1 VTAAAQHGGS
11 ADAGA
16 AHGAAGQ
23 RAARVQA
30 RRTMR
35 CDPNAATRCAQP
47 RLPKDAMALKLR
59 FPVFVEPVC
68 LPVAVTAACLLER
81 QLRARVGAPPG
92 TERTR
97 WGAAPQGRG
106 CSRHGAAQPGPAQP
120 RAAQPGAAQPG
131 AAQPGRAPAQ
141 PGRAVEH
148 GARAAGARDQQQERG
163 VAERAGRV
171 DVRGRAHRARLAPLL
186 ARGRP
191 GAASAGRYVCAA
203 PPLPQ
208 ASRRSGP
215 RRPACVG
222 QAGLRTCSAVETFVQ

>member
-1 VTAAAQHGGS
+1 VTAAVEHRGS

-23 RAARVQA
+23 RAARAQA

-68 LPVAVTAACLLER
+68 LRVAVSAACLLKR

-131 AAQPGRAPAQ
+131 RAPAQ

-171 DVRGRAHRARLAPLL
+171 DVCGRAHRARLAPLL
-186 ARGRP
+186 ARGRR
-191 GAASAGRYVCAA
+191 GAASAGR
-203 PPLPQ
+203 PPLP
-208 ASRRSGP
+208 SGLLERAGRGGLLVWGRQDCGP
-215 RRPACVG
+215 VAFQGLPA
-222 QAGLRTCSAVETFVQ
+222 R